1 MAEEVDDLYENSY
14 CRIHPGQSTVGICA
28 ICLQEKLG
36 KLIFSEKQSL
46 FPQQSEVGSSYSCS
60 SSSSE
65 AAKKIN
71 GENHN
76 VGSRKITASLND
88 RSKHSGSAEGFV
100 LLSRSKS
107 VATSRRIGSLGDSNL
122 CSSSSSTSKKKGTN
136 GSASFWSFFGF
147 SKKKTQINGVV
158 ADKVEEEV
166 SVIYNG
172 GKVTRSRSVG
182 CGSRS
187 FSAAERFHPV
197 HFEKSPVGSS
207 RKVAESHEK
216 LKVLGEEEENVKGGS
231 NVRCGGL
238 FVGFGGLPP
247 IMTSSSTSCAAMI
260 SEGINGRCH
269 SRSKSW
275 GWAFSSPVR
284 AFRHSKRWSNNAKS
298 NNEDSA
304 SVSAA
309 AATASSPTGSAMEID
324 RG

>member
-1 MAEEVDDLYENSY
+1 M
-14 CRIHPGQSTVGICA
+14 RIHTAEST
-28 ICLQEKLG
+28 
-36 KLIFSEKQSL
+36 
-46 FPQQSEVGSSYSCS
+46 QQSEVGSSYSCS

-122 CSSSSSTSKKKGTN
+122 CSSSSSTN
-136 GSASFWSFFGF
+136 
-147 SKKKTQINGVV
+147 
-158 ADKVEEEV
+158 KVEEEV

-309 AATASSPTGSAMEID
+309 AATASSPTGSDSVSWYLIFL
-324 RG
+324 